1 MSDQLLTVKEIVT
14 KTGYTER
21 TLRRWIADGTLQAYR
36 VGPRGIRIKAAD
48 LDNFLRPIPVGE

>member
-36 VGPRGIRIKAAD
+36 VGPAESAS
-48 LDNFLRPIPVGE
+48 RPQTWTTSCAPSP